1 MNFGIRL
8 KQLRQEKGVQQIEL
22 ARVLNISRQS
32 VSNYENGTRFP
43 SDETLFVKI
52 AEFFDVSIDYL
63 FGLTN
68 IRKYS
73 LKNEDI
79 IMNKESEEY
88 YHKKQN
94 ELQQLY
100 MTADN
105 MSWNNLKKVNDIVKI
120 INNK

>member
-79 IMNKESEEY
+79 IIDKESEEC